1 MSEPSES
8 RTGACLCG
16 KIKYLLQ
23 GKAATPIHNTL
34 PAHNRVGVACGI
46 DRTQRGLEASTTR
59 SSEPQT
65 DLDVKGFSITQGE
78 DALKSHADN
87 KTDSGQPLTRKFCG
101 ECGSRLFAFTPLN
114 ENVVMIAAGTLDD
127 FEDWKP
133 SKEQYCV
140 HRLGFVD
147 KMKGVKSRDRHVTN
161 MRSKAEGVR

>member
-1 MSEPSES
+1 LWHRSYTK
-8 RTGACLCG
+8 RF
-16 KIKYLLQ
+16 
-23 GKAATPIHNTL
+23 
-34 PAHNRVGVACGI
+34 
-46 DRTQRGLEASTTR
+46 EASTTG

-133 SKEQYCV
+133 VGRPYRYSRCTRANARESQSKEQYCV

-147 KMKGVKSRDRHVTN
+147 KMKGVKGRDRHVTN